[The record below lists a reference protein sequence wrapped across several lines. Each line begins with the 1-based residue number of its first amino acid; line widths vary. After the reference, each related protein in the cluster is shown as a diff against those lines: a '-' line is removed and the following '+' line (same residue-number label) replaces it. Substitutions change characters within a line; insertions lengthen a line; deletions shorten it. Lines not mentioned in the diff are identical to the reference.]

1 MAYSVKLPPKLAPEE
16 SIAGSPYLSG
26 VVIPVMTG
34 DKTAIDFPFSLAEE
48 VTETQP
54 VQIGSPGKRLG
65 AFTSCL
71 WCGSGTWARHG
82 GLPTCP
88 SCSRSWPMDRTPEA
102 AKAHL
107 WRLLDLWAGMDESQT
122 TTAVTSGQ
130 PVPVWTEANVK
141 ALYEDI
147 MDVFSATPEANGWL
161 QEWRGR
167 R

>member
-1 MAYSVKLPPKLAPEE
+1 
-16 SIAGSPYLSG
+16 
-26 VVIPVMTG
+26 
-34 DKTAIDFPFSLAEE
+34 
-48 VTETQP
+48 
-54 VQIGSPGKRLG
+54 
-65 AFTSCL
+65 
-71 WCGSGTWARHG
+71 
-82 GLPTCP
+82 
-88 SCSRSWPMDRTPEA
+88 MDRTPEA